1 MQIRRVIGEALI
13 SMAALVILLAVLA
26 AIDPRVRDHL
36 KSVALR
42 KDTISADVARM
53 NADAHDAVKT
63 VRWSA
68 REHGLDHAAL
78 GVFVVVATGLVV
90 AMLRL

>member
-1 MQIRRVIGEALI
+1 MRRVIGEALI
-13 SMAALVILLAVLA
+13 SMTALVILLAVLA
-26 AIDPRVRDHL
+26 AIDPRVRDH
-36 KSVALR
+36 VTGALR
-42 KDTISADVARM
+42 TDTLSADVARM
-53 NADAHDAVKT
+53 NAEAHDAVKT

-78 GVFVVVATGLVV
+78 AVFVVVATGLVV

>member
-1 MQIRRVIGEALI
+1 MRRVIVEALM

-26 AIDPRVRDHL
+26 ALDPRIREHA
-36 KSVALR
+36 KSVLLH
-42 KDTISADVARM
+42 KDTLSADVSRM
-53 NADAHDAVKT
+53 NAEAHDAVSV

>member
-1 MQIRRVIGEALI
+1 MRRVIGEALM
-13 SMAALVILLAVLA
+13 SMAALVILLTVLA
-26 AIDPRVRDHL
+26 ALDPRIREHG
-36 KSVALR
+36 KSMLLH
-42 KDTISADVARM
+42 KDTVAADVSRM
-53 NADAHDAVKT
+53 NAEAHDAVSV

-78 GVFVVVATGLVV
+78 AVFVVVATGLVV

>member
-1 MQIRRVIGEALI
+1 MRRVIGEALI

-26 AIDPRVRDHL
+26 AIDPRIREHA
-36 KSVALR
+36 KSVLLR
-42 KDTISADVARM
+42 KDTLSADVSRM
-53 NADAHDAVKT
+53 NAEAHDAVAV

-78 GVFVVVATGLVV
+78 ALFVVVATGLVV
-90 AMLRL
+90 AMVRL

>member
-1 MQIRRVIGEALI
+1 
-13 SMAALVILLAVLA
+13 MAALVILLAVLA
-26 AIDPRVRDHL
+26 AIDPRVRDHV
-36 KSVALR
+36 KGMAMR
-42 KDTISADVARM
+42 KDTLSADVARM
-53 NADAHDAVKT
+53 NAEAHDAVQT

-78 GVFVVVATGLVV
+78 AVFVVVATGLVV

>member
-1 MQIRRVIGEALI
+1 MRRVIGEALM
-13 SMAALVILLAVLA
+13 SMAALAILLAVLA
-26 AIDPRVRDHL
+26 ALDPRIREHA
-36 KSVALR
+36 KSVLLR
-42 KDTISADVARM
+42 KDTLAADVSRM
-53 NADAHDAVKT
+53 NAEAHDAVAV

-78 GVFVVVATGLVV
+78 AVFVVVATGLVV

>member
-1 MQIRRVIGEALI
+1 M
-13 SMAALVILLAVLA
+13 SMAALVILLTVLA
-26 AIDPRVRDHL
+26 AIDPRVREHV
-36 KSVALR
+36 KGVLR
-42 KDTISADVARM
+42 KDTLTADVARM
-53 NADAHDAVKT
+53 NAEAHDAASV

-78 GVFVVVATGLVV
+78 GVFIVVATGLVV

>member
-1 MQIRRVIGEALI
+1 
-13 SMAALVILLAVLA
+13 
-26 AIDPRVRDHL
+26 
-36 KSVALR
+36 
-42 KDTISADVARM
+42 M
-53 NADAHDAVKT
+53 NAEAHDAVKT

>member
-1 MQIRRVIGEALI
+1 
-13 SMAALVILLAVLA
+13 MAALAILLAVLA
-26 AIDPRVRDHL
+26 ALDPRIRDH
-36 KSVALR
+36 VTGALR
-42 KDTISADVARM
+42 KDTFSADVARM
-53 NADAHDAVKT
+53 NAEAHDAVKT
-63 VRWSA
+63 VRYSA